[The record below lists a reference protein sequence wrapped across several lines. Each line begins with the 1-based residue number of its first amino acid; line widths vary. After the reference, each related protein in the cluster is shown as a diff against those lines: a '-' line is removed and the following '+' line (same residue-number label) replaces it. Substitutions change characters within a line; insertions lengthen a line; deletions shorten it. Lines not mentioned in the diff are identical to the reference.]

1 MDILPNMNI
10 KRVGR
15 IRMIMIIGEDKI
27 LLCSRTDKVGS
38 VKLKELL

>member
-15 IRMIMIIGEDKI
+15 AESSMIMIIGEDKI
-27 LLCSRTDKVGS
+27 LLNRQMRSQVGKV
-38 VKLKELL
+38 VLK